1 MSIAERKNKFI
12 EQFIQIDDENRIKQ
26 FEDLLDQEIV
36 SYTVQGK
43 PLNRAEYK
51 AVILGAE
58 QNGNYTSVEDLE
70 KQVESW

>member
-43 PLNRAEYK
+43 PLNKTEYK
-51 AVILGAE
+51 ETILAAG
-58 QNGNYTSVEDLE
+58 QNKKYTSVEDLE
-70 KQVESW
+70 NQVESW